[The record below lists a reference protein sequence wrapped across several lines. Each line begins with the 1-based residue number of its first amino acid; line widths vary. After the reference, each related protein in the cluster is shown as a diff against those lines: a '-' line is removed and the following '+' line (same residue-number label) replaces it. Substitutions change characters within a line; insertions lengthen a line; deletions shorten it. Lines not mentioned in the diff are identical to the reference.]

1 MIESENMKTEFATRF
16 PGAIILP
23 FKGVWPTIAESAFIA
38 QGAVIT
44 GNVIIGEQANIWYGC
59 VLRGDVQSITIGART
74 NIQDGSVI
82 HVTREIGPSVIGD
95 EVTVGHMALIHAA
108 TVHDRAFIGMGSRLL
123 DFSVVEEG
131 GYLAAG
137 AVLTPRKCVPSG
149 ELWAGNPAKLLRA
162 VSADE
167 AAWIPKSAEHYVQLA
182 SHYKAL

>member
-1 MIESENMKTEFATRF
+1 MTTQQQFQQRF

-23 FKGVWPTIAESAFIA
+23 YQGAWPTIADSAFIA
-38 QGAVIT
+38 AGAVVT
-44 GNVIIGEQANIWYGC
+44 GNVTIGEEANIWYGC

-74 NIQDGSVI
+74 NIQDGTVI
-82 HVTREIGPSVIGD
+82 HVTREIGPTVIGA

-123 DFSVVEEG
+123 DFSLVEEG

-137 AVLTPRKCVPSG
+137 AVLTPRKRVPQG
-149 ELWAGNPAKLLRA
+149 ELWAGNPAKLLRS
-162 VSADE
+162 VSAKE
-167 AAWIPKSAEHYVQLA
+167 ADWIPKSAAHYVKLA